1 MPPLEALSSSIDH
14 GVDRKTL
21 KTVKQRFLQVNNARL
36 ARTKSALGARQQIF
50 LELLPMMFHVNH
62 PMLPGYVS
70 HQTPCGLDGFNP
82 TKKDVEKTQRL
93 SRSFTYRRQP
103 TMIRRI
109 NGIFLMGS
117 SGSVA
122 QSEKS
127 DLDIWLCHPPI
138 SPDETLEL
146 KQKTEGISRWAATVG
161 LEVHFFL
168 MEDEKFRLGERET
181 LSTEDCG
188 SSQHYLLLDEFYRT
202 GLLIA
207 GRIPIWWLIPP
218 DEEKH
223 YEHYAET
230 LRKKRFVRGDET
242 LDFGG
247 VGHIPAGE
255 FIGAGVWQLY
265 KAIDSPYKSV
275 LKILLT
281 EVYAAEYPNVEPL
294 STSFKRA
301 IYDNQLDI
309 DELDPYVVVYRK
321 LESYLLAREEFQR
334 LELVR
339 RCFYFK
345 VGKSLTRSNKDT
357 AKSWQRQLMEKLV
370 GQWNWSDADLYR
382 LDARNTWK
390 VAQVITEQ
398 KQIVRELT
406 NSYRFVLEF
415 ARRTRATAMIN
426 SQEMTILG
434 RKLYAAFERKAGK
447 IEWINPGI
455 ADSLIEDK
463 LTFYQVQEHQIA
475 DAKNQKVFWAV
486 TTEDIKSVDIS
497 EDIPV
502 RKADEL
508 TTLIAWCHFNSLLD
522 STTRIAI
529 VEGDHEVSE
538 FELQSM
544 VRSLRQNSAT
554 AKQYDNNDD
563 EKPDRFSQPMRPMQ
577 IQLFINVGLDPLAH
591 IRTQGIERLSAQ
603 TDSFGYSGLRENL
616 VLNVEQ
622 VLVNSWGEVSSRRY
636 DGEHALIR
644 CLSDYL
650 QMLPPGSS
658 SALPQLDIRCFCL
671 TRASAI
677 KSRVEELFH
686 DITACYYTGNRPANT
701 RYILEIQREYYVV
714 QFADN
719 YPTIDRVGTFDEL
732 LSYLSK
738 PQKSYSP
745 IVLDRYCL
753 NNSPLAAITQLSRAG
768 KIHIFYQHHKSN
780 ADIYILDEKGSLLH
794 YTTPFFDERS
804 LLGPL
809 DQFIQS
815 TLFRRASENHDAEG
829 SSLNAFNSDDFTVEY
844 YEITQTVNAVK
855 LIRREAVKE
864 IHTGSFFNVQA
875 IVDQDMNGNSL
886 CSIYCDQQEFNE
898 LEFGDELFN
907 TTARFILSRRAS
919 HQRYP
924 CYITDLDLSR
934 AHAEHST
941 GATQTMHYLQAKQKL
956 ELALNKSLLQL

>member
-1 MPPLEALSSSIDH
+1 MPQLEVLSSSIDH

-21 KTVKQRFLQVNNARL
+21 KTIKQRFFQVNNARL

-70 HQTPCGLDGFNP
+70 HQTPCGLAGYNP
-82 TKKDVEKTQRL
+82 TKRDVQKTQRL

-103 TMIRRI
+103 TMRRRI
-109 NGIFLMGS
+109 HGIFLMGS
-117 SGSVA
+117 SGTVA

-127 DLDIWLCHPPI
+127 DLDIWLCHPSV
-138 SPDETLEL
+138 SPEEALEL
-146 KQKTEGISRWAATVG
+146 KQKTDGISRWAATIG

-168 MEDEKFRLGERET
+168 MEDEKFRQGQRET

-218 DEEKH
+218 EEEKH
-223 YEHYAET
+223 YEYYADA
-230 LRKKRFVRGDET
+230 LRKKRFVRRDET

-301 IYDNQLDI
+301 IYNNQLDI

-321 LESYLLAREEFQR
+321 LESYLLAREEFKR

-345 VGKSLTRSNKDT
+345 VGKPLTRSSRDT
-357 AKSWQRQLMEKLV
+357 SKSWQRQLMEKLV
-370 GQWNWSDADLYR
+370 SQWNWSGAHLYS
-382 LDARNTWK
+382 LDARNKWK
-390 VAQVITEQ
+390 VARVIAEQ

-455 ADSLIEDK
+455 ADSLIEDN
-463 LTFYQVQEHQIA
+463 LTFYQVQEHSTG
-475 DAKNQKVFWAV
+475 DAQNRKIFWAV
-486 TTEDIKSVDIS
+486 TTEEIKPEDIS
-497 EDIPV
+497 RDKPV

-522 STTRIAI
+522 ATTRVTII
-529 VEGDHEVSE
+529 EGDHQVSE
-538 FELQSM
+538 FELNNM
-544 VRSLRQNSAT
+544 VRSLRQNSAIG
-554 AKQYDNNDD
+554 KQYDSDDNNKQDH
-563 EKPDRFSQPMRPMQ
+563 FSQPMRPMQ
-577 IQLFINVGLDPLAH
+577 IQFFINVGLDPLAH
-591 IRTQGIERLSAQ
+591 IRTLGIERLSAQ

-650 QMLPPGSS
+650 QMLPPGTRG
-658 SALPQLDIRCFCL
+658 ALPKLDIRCFCP

-677 KSRVEELFH
+677 KLRVEELFR
-686 DITACYYTGNRPANT
+686 DIAACYYSGTRPANT
-701 RYILEIQREYYVV
+701 RYILEIQREYYVL
-714 QFADN
+714 QFSDN
-719 YPTIDRVGTFDEL
+719 HPTIDRAGNFDEL
-732 LSYLSK
+732 LTYLSK

-753 NNSPLAAITQLSRAG
+753 RNSPLEAITQLSQPG
-768 KIHIFYQHHKSN
+768 QIHIFYQCNESS
-780 ADIYILDEKGSLLH
+780 ADIYILDEKGSLLN
-794 YTTPFFDERS
+794 YNTPFYDEHT
-804 LLGPL
+804 LLAPL

-815 TLFRRASENHDAEG
+815 TLFRRASENHDFDG
-829 SSLNAFNSDDFTVEY
+829 SSLNTFDIDDFTVEY
-844 YEITQTVNAVK
+844 YEIIETGNTVQLARRNA
-855 LIRREAVKE
+855 IKE
-864 IHTGSFFNVQA
+864 IHIGNFFNVQA

-907 TTARFILSRRAS
+907 TTARFILSRRNS
-919 HQRYP
+919 QQRYP

-934 AHAEHST
+934 AHTEHAT
-941 GATQTMHYLQAKQKL
+941 DATQTIHYLQAKQKL
-956 ELALNKSLLQL
+956 ELALNNSLLQL

>member
-1 MPPLEALSSSIDH
+1 MPQLEVLSSSIDH

-21 KTVKQRFLQVNNARL
+21 KTIKQRFLQVNNARL

-70 HQTPCGLDGFNP
+70 HQTPCGLAGYNP
-82 TKKDVEKTQRL
+82 TKRDVQKTQRL

-103 TMIRRI
+103 TMRRRI
-109 NGIFLMGS
+109 HGIFLMGS

-127 DLDIWLCHPPI
+127 DLDIWLCHP
-138 SPDETLEL
+138 SVSSEEALEL
-146 KQKTEGISRWAATVG
+146 KQKTDGISRWAATIG

-168 MEDEKFRLGERET
+168 MEDEKFRMGQRET

-218 DEEKH
+218 EEEKH
-223 YEHYAET
+223 YEYYADA
-230 LRKKRFVRGDET
+230 LRKKRFVRRDET

-301 IYDNQLDI
+301 IYNNQLDI

-321 LESYLLAREEFQR
+321 LESYLLAREEFKR

-345 VGKSLTRSNKDT
+345 VGKPLTRSSRDT
-357 AKSWQRQLMEKLV
+357 SKSWQRQLMEKLV
-370 GQWNWSDADLYR
+370 AQWNWSGAHLYS
-382 LDARNTWK
+382 LDARNKWK
-390 VAQVITEQ
+390 VARVIAEQ

-455 ADSLIEDK
+455 ADSLIEDN
-463 LTFYQVQEHQIA
+463 LTFYQVKDHPA
-475 DAKNQKVFWAV
+475 DDSKNRKLFWAV
-486 TTEDIKSVDIS
+486 TTEEIKP
-497 EDIPV
+497 EDIGRDKPV

-522 STTRIAI
+522 ATTRVTII
-529 VEGDHEVSE
+529 EGDHQVSE
-538 FELQSM
+538 FELNSM
-544 VRSLRQNSAT
+544 VRSLRKNSAIG
-554 AKQYDNNDD
+554 KQYDSDDND
-563 EKPDRFSQPMRPMQ
+563 KLDRFSQPMRPMQ

-591 IRTQGIERLSAQ
+591 IRTLGIERLSAQ

-650 QMLPPGSS
+650 QMLPPGTSG
-658 SALPQLDIRCFCL
+658 ALPQLDIRCFCP

-677 KSRVEELFH
+677 KLRVEELFR
-686 DITACYYTGNRPANT
+686 DIAACYYSGTRPANT
-701 RYILEIQREYYVV
+701 RYILEIQREYYVL
-714 QFADN
+714 QFSEN
-719 YPTIDRVGTFDEL
+719 HPTIDRAGDFDEL
-732 LSYLSK
+732 LTYLSK

-753 NNSPLAAITQLSRAG
+753 SNSPLEAITQLSQPG
-768 KIHIFYQHHKSN
+768 QIHIFYRCNESS
-780 ADIYILDEKGSLLH
+780 ADIYILDEKGSLLN
-794 YTTPFFDERS
+794 YTTPFYDAHT
-804 LLGPL
+804 LLAPL

-815 TLFRRASENHDAEG
+815 TLFRRASENHDFDG
-829 SSLNAFNSDDFTVEY
+829 NSPNAFDIDDFAVEY
-844 YEITQTVNAVK
+844 YEIIETANTVQLARRNA
-855 LIRREAVKE
+855 IKE
-864 IHTGSFFNVQA
+864 IHVGNFFNVQA

-907 TTARFILSRRAS
+907 TTAKFILSRRNS
-919 HQRYP
+919 EQRYP

-934 AHAEHST
+934 ARTEHST
-941 GATQTMHYLQAKQKL
+941 DTTQTIHYLQTKQKL
-956 ELALNKSLLQL
+956 ELALNDSLLQL